1 MRSKNRSLKSTKT
14 KESLL
19 MTIDLQICLLIKQLK
34 HKLQHQVAQVC
45 ASLLERKLKL
55 DLDLQPTGND
65 TRIDLRN

>member
-1 MRSKNRSLKSTKT
+1 MRSKNRSLKCTKT

-34 HKLQHQVAQVC
+34 HKLQQQVAQVC

>member
-1 MRSKNRSLKSTKT
+1 MRSKNRSLKCTKT

-45 ASLLERKLKL
+45 ASLLERRLKL

>member
-1 MRSKNRSLKSTKT
+1 MRSKNRSLKCTKT